1 MKNQYLVI
9 AENITY
15 KYNKLSCINIYDQF
29 MTFSLPAESF
39 FDLAVMCGPGWD
51 PGEYDLKINVQIDD
65 DEPVELGSVKTN
77 IPHDNFVYNAI
88 APNLKIILPQGS
100 KNVTFYVYKNDKL
113 ILSRTYPIN
122 SLFVPQSEEQ
132 VAVES
137 KGRKRLSLGKRYPD
151 HPSRCYPGIR
161 LRR

>member
-39 FDLAVMCGPGWD
+39 FDLAVMCGPGWEA
-51 PGEYDLKINVQIDD
+51 GEYDLKINVQIN
-65 DEPVELGSVKTN
+65 DEEQVELGSVKTK

-88 APNLKIILPQGS
+88 APNLKIALPQNAERVS
-100 KNVTFYVYKNDKL
+100 FHVYKNDEL
-113 ILSRTYPIN
+113 VLTRIYPI
-122 SLFVPQSEEQ
+122 STMFVQQEQAQSEQ
-132 VAVES
+132 
-137 KGRKRLSLGKRYPD
+137 
-151 HPSRCYPGIR
+151 PSQI
-161 LRR
+161 